1 MHGLHNMQ
9 CHVRTNSSAIGT
21 SINNPNN
28 SCIPFVVHIRGNV
41 LSNVPYSGCA
51 HPFPLGNAMG
61 LKRIVIK
68 WKLMGVSM
76 HFDMPFELPIE

>member
-9 CHVRTNSSAIGT
+9 CNVQTNSSAIGT
-21 SINNPNN
+21 SISNANN
-28 SCIPFVVHIRGNV
+28 SWIPFVQHIRGIV
-41 LSNVPYSGCA
+41 LSNVSCSGCA

-61 LKRIVIK
+61 LERMVIN
-68 WKLMGVSM
+68 WQLMGLSM

>member
-9 CHVRTNSSAIGT
+9 CNVQTNSSAIGT

-28 SCIPFVVHIRGNV
+28 SGIPFVVHIRGNV
-41 LSNVPYSGCA
+41 LSNVSYSGCA

-61 LKRIVIK
+61 LKRMVIN
-68 WKLMGVSM
+68 WQLMDASM
-76 HFDMPFELPIE
+76 HSDMPFELPIE